1 MPSTLLIA
9 LATLVGRPALA
20 PLRAQVTVL
29 DEGTF
34 THNVNGTRLGREDF
48 SIRAA
53 RSAPGAVYVA
63 QANVLAGEN
72 RRTVVLN
79 ADSLGGPVRF
89 QLESREAN
97 AVVGTVVGERQRSL
111 WSGRIVTE
119 RRESARELRLPD
131 DVFIAEPGVVHAL
144 WFVLRFGREREVMLF
159 SPSGPTQQAVR
170 LTQGAPDSVAV
181 AGRMLAAERWMLTAA
196 ADSALLWE
204 VWTDRSGRIL
214 RARHPASGLDALRD
228 DPPIETPGR

>member
-1 MPSTLLIA
+1 MSPAA
-9 LATLVGRPALA
+9 LQ
-20 PLRAQVTVL
+20 LRAQVTIL

-34 THNVNGTRLGREDF
+34 THSVNGTRVGREDF

-53 RSAPGAVYVA
+53 RSAPGAVFVA

-79 ADSLGGPVRF
+79 ADSLGAPVRF

-97 AVVGTVVGERQRSL
+97 VVVGSVVGERQRSL
-111 WSGRIVTE
+111 WSGRILTE
-119 RRESARELRLPD
+119 RRESARELRLPA
-131 DVFIAEPGVVHAL
+131 DVYVAEPGVVHAL
-144 WFVLRFGREREVMLF
+144 WFVLRFGRERDVVLF
-159 SPSGPTQQAVR
+159 TPSGPTQQTVR
-170 LTQGAPDSVAV
+170 LTLASTDSVTV
-181 AGRMLAAERWMLTAA
+181 AGRVLPAERWALTG
-196 ADSALLWE
+196 ADSTPLWE

-228 DPPIETPGR
+228 DPPAETTGR

>member
-1 MPSTLLIA
+1 VLAAFAALA
-9 LATLVGRPALA
+9 LATGSSRLA
-20 PLRAQVTVL
+20 AQVTIL

-34 THNVNGTRLGREDF
+34 THSINGTRVGREDF

-72 RRTVVLN
+72 RRTLVLN

-97 AVVGTVVGERQRSL
+97 VVVGSVVGERQRSL
-111 WSGRIVTE
+111 WSGRILTE
-119 RRESARELRLPD
+119 RRESAREIRLGG
-131 DVFIAEPGVVHAL
+131 DVFVAEPGVVHAL
-144 WFVLRFGREREVMLF
+144 WFVLRFGRGRAVELF
-159 SPSGPTQQAVR
+159 TPSGPSRLAVR
-170 LTQGAPDSVAV
+170 LSAATADSVTV
-181 AGRMLAAERWMLTAA
+181 AGRVLSAERWTLSAA
-196 ADSALLWE
+196 GDSSPIWE
-204 VWTDRSGRIL
+204 IWTDAAGRIL

-228 DPPIETPGR
+228 DPPAETTGR